1 MGGKRSSNSSTVV
14 MSLSP
19 LVLGVT
25 VLVDST
31 LTHSI
36 VTQIPVTHTSGRT
49 HFTPSNLA
57 TKRFVDFGSTS
68 QRQFNLP
75 SLLSNTKGF
84 LPSSLPNTR
93 LSPSLSS
100 ISPQSKTFAQPPP
113 LPQTSHK
120 ASSNLHKASS
130 SVSGSII
137 RSFTDIEGSK
147 PVSSR
152 LRKTE
157 TEQEPLQTLVLETQG
172 DQARLRTPQTV
183 ETLKSL
189 LTLEELVEAVKSLE
203 PEEAREVLKELETQ
217 VVNIDRNDFEEF
229 SVMLHPEEELAGI
242 L

>member
-1 MGGKRSSNSSTVV
+1 MGSNSSTVE
-14 MSLSP
+14 MSLSL

-36 VTQIPVTHTSGRT
+36 VTRIPVTHTQGRSQ
-49 HFTPSNLA
+49 FTPSNLA

-75 SLLSNTKGF
+75 PLLSNTKGF
-84 LPSSLPNTR
+84 LPSSLPDTR
-93 LSPSLSS
+93 LSPILSS
-100 ISPQSKTFAQPPP
+100 LSPQSKTFSKPAP

-120 ASSNLHKASS
+120 PSSKLHKSPS

-137 RSFTDIEGSK
+137 RSFTDIDGSK

-152 LRKTE
+152 FRKTE
-157 TEQEPLQTLVLETQG
+157 TEPLQTLVLDTQG
-172 DQARLRTPQTV
+172 DQGRPGTPQTL
-183 ETLKSL
+183 EALKSL

-203 PEEAREVLKELETQ
+203 PEEAREVLQELETQ

-229 SVMLHPEEELAGI
+229 SVMLHPEEELAGT

>member
-1 MGGKRSSNSSTVV
+1 MGSNSSTVE
-14 MSLSP
+14 MSLSL

-31 LTHSI
+31 LTQSI
-36 VTQIPVTHTSGRT
+36 VTRIPVTHTQGRSQ
-49 HFTPSNLA
+49 FTPSNLA
-57 TKRFVDFGSTS
+57 TKRFVNFGSTS
-68 QRQFNLP
+68 QRQFNPP
-75 SLLSNTKGF
+75 SLLSNTK
-84 LPSSLPNTR
+84 R

-100 ISPQSKTFAQPPP
+100 ISPQSKTFLQPPS

-120 ASSNLHKASS
+120 PSSKLHKSSS

-152 LRKTE
+152 FRKTE
-157 TEQEPLQTLVLETQG
+157 TEPLQTLVLDTQG
-172 DQARLRTPQTV
+172 DQGRPETPQTL
-183 ETLKSL
+183 EALKSL

-229 SVMLHPEEELAGI
+229 SVMLHPEEELAGT

>member
-1 MGGKRSSNSSTVV
+1 MGSNSSTVE
-14 MSLSP
+14 MSLSL

-31 LTHSI
+31 LTQSI
-36 VTQIPVTHTSGRT
+36 VTRIPVTHTPGRS

-57 TKRFVDFGSTS
+57 TKRFVNFGSTS

-75 SLLSNTKGF
+75 PLLSNTK
-84 LPSSLPNTR
+84 R

-100 ISPQSKTFAQPPP
+100 ISPQSKTFIQPPS

-120 ASSNLHKASS
+120 PSSKLNKSSS

-152 LRKTE
+152 FRKTE
-157 TEQEPLQTLVLETQG
+157 TEPLQMVVLDTQG
-172 DQARLRTPQTV
+172 DEGRPETPKTL
-183 ETLKSL
+183 EALKSL

-229 SVMLHPEEELAGI
+229 SVMLHPEEELAGT

>member
-1 MGGKRSSNSSTVV
+1 MGSNSSTVV
-14 MSLSP
+14 MSLSL

-31 LTHSI
+31 LTQSI
-36 VTQIPVTHTSGRT
+36 VTRIPVTHTPGRS

-57 TKRFVDFGSTS
+57 TKRFVNFGSTS

-75 SLLSNTKGF
+75 SLLSNTK
-84 LPSSLPNTR
+84 R

-100 ISPQSKTFAQPPP
+100 LSPQSKTFLQPPS

-120 ASSNLHKASS
+120 PSSKLHKSPS

-147 PVSSR
+147 PESSR
-152 LRKTE
+152 FRKTE
-157 TEQEPLQTLVLETQG
+157 TETEPLQTVVLDTQG
-172 DQARLRTPQTV
+172 DEGRPGTPQTL
-183 ETLKSL
+183 EALKSL

-203 PEEAREVLKELETQ
+203 PEEAREVLQELETQ

-229 SVMLHPEEELAGI
+229 SVMLHPEEELAGT

>member
-1 MGGKRSSNSSTVV
+1 MGSNSSTVE
-14 MSLSP
+14 MSLSL

-31 LTHSI
+31 LTHSV
-36 VTQIPVTHTSGRT
+36 VTRIPVTHTPGRS

-57 TKRFVDFGSTS
+57 TKRFVNFGSTS

-75 SLLSNTKGF
+75 PLLSNTK
-84 LPSSLPNTR
+84 R

-100 ISPQSKTFAQPPP
+100 ISPQSKTFIQPPS

-120 ASSNLHKASS
+120 PSSKLNKSSS

-152 LRKTE
+152 FRKTE
-157 TEQEPLQTLVLETQG
+157 IEQEPLQTVVLDAQG
-172 DQARLRTPQTV
+172 DQGRPGTPQTL
-183 ETLKSL
+183 EALKSL

-203 PEEAREVLKELETQ
+203 PEEAREVLQELETQ

-229 SVMLHPEEELAGI
+229 SVMLHPEEELAGT

>member
-1 MGGKRSSNSSTVV
+1 MGSNSSTVE
-14 MSLSP
+14 MSLSL

-31 LTHSI
+31 LTHTI
-36 VTQIPVTHTSGRT
+36 VTRIPVTHTPGRS

-75 SLLSNTKGF
+75 PLLSNTKGF
-84 LPSSLPNTR
+84 LPSSLPDTR

-100 ISPQSKTFAQPPP
+100 LSPQSKTFAKPAP

-120 ASSNLHKASS
+120 PSSKLHKSPS

-157 TEQEPLQTLVLETQG
+157 IEQEPLQTVVLYTQG
-172 DQARLRTPQTV
+172 DEGRPGTPKTL
-183 ETLKSL
+183 EALKSL

-229 SVMLHPEEELAGI
+229 SVMLHPEEELAGT